1 MLTIPEQSIFG
12 LDISQYKLRLA
23 QVYTSRRRKSL
34 AALREI
40 NVPAGVIVDGEI
52 ADPKQLTQLITALCA
67 GRQRSE
73 RLPGNGVISVLPES
87 KTFIKLITVD
97 ASDPERIEDRLREE
111 IPRHIPIPL
120 EEIYYDWQLVAS
132 AESGAQHLLVG
143 AAPRHLVDTYLTVL
157 RGARLLPFAL
167 EIEAAPVAR
176 CLIRMGGAQNRGA
189 RIIIDMGAARTGL
202 IVIHDD
208 IIQFSVSLPISGV
221 HITQTIADTLK
232 ISAAE
237 AEDAKVVCGLNDQ
250 RCQGALRRVL
260 YATLNDLCR
269 KIEDAMEFYSEN
281 FPDHLPIAE
290 VILTGGGANFI
301 GIEEILHELLK
312 LPVCIGNPLTNV
324 ELHRHLTTP
333 GTLHS
338 YTTAIG
344 LALRGTFGDH
354 IV

>member
-23 QVYTSRRRKSL
+23 QVFTSRRRKSL

-40 NVPAGVIVDGEI
+40 DVPAGVIIDGEI
-52 ADPKQLTQLITALCA
+52 ADPKQLTQLVTVLYT
-67 GRQRSE
+67 GRQRSD

-87 KTFIKLITVD
+87 KTFIKLITLD
-97 ASDPERIEDRLREE
+97 AGDPDHIEERLREE

-120 EEIYYDWQLVAS
+120 EEIYYDWQLV
-132 AESGAQHLLVG
+132 ETTENGVHHFLIG
-143 AAPRHLVDTYLTVL
+143 AAPRHLVDTYLAVL

-167 EIEAAPVAR
+167 EIEAAPIAR
-176 CLIRMGGAQNRGA
+176 CLIRTGGTAEHGTRL
-189 RIIIDMGAARTGL
+189 IIDLGAARTGL
-202 IVIHDD
+202 VVTRDD
-208 IIQFSVSLPISGV
+208 TIQFSVSLPISGA
-221 HITQTIADTLK
+221 HITQTIAATLK
-232 ISAAE
+232 ISTAE

-260 YATLNDLCR
+260 YATLDDLCH
-269 KIEDAMEFYSEN
+269 KIEDAIAFYTEN
-281 FPDHLPIAE
+281 FSNHLPITE

-301 GIEEILHELLK
+301 GIEEVLRELLK
-312 LPVCIGNPLTNV
+312 LPVRIGNPLTNV
-324 ELHRHLTTP
+324 ELHRQASNP

-344 LALRGTFGDH
+344 LALRGTYGDH
-354 IV
+354 II